1 MYGDG
6 RAWPCISRAPGRG
19 GRDLLS
25 LPVLGYRAPPMT
37 RRFQIG
43 DATLSAD
50 GPRLGPALA
59 DAHARRIRPLCLCR
73 QPGAPMYVARVAGQF
88 ITKRMPG
95 TGAQHDPGCESYE
108 APPELS
114 GFGDVVGRAIQ
125 EDADAG
131 VTVLRLGFSLS
142 RTGRKPAPAADDRE
156 GDSVKA
162 DASKLSLKATLHY
175 LWEEAGFNRWSERMT
190 GKRNWFIIRKHLLQA
205 ADEQDRQGRAAL
217 GGALHPGSI
226 LGRAQ
231 TELAQR
237 HLSAVSRIR
246 ATSAG
251 PRRLM
256 LLIGEVKEF
265 AASRTGHKL
274 VVKHLPDHPFLLSE
288 DLHRRMTARFEREI
302 TLWDAVAGAHLIV
315 IATFGVAPNGVT
327 AVEELALMV
336 VTETW
341 IPIEHIYD
349 ANLVS
354 ALTEH
359 RRRFIKA
366 LRYNLPPSRP
376 LAAAVLLDTL
386 PSPVALYVVPP
397 GAEPEGLRALEPLVA
412 ETPSPLGFGRQAR
425 APCRRFPSESC

>member
-1 MYGDG
+1 
-6 RAWPCISRAPGRG
+6 
-19 GRDLLS
+19 
-25 LPVLGYRAPPMT
+25 MT

-50 GPRLGPALA
+50 GPQLGPALA

-88 ITKRMPG
+88 IPKRMPD

-114 GFGDVVGRAIQ
+114 GLGDVVGRAIQ

-142 RTGRKPAPAADDRE
+142 RTGRKPAPAAASRE

-162 DASKLSLKATLHY
+162 DASKLSLRATLHY
-175 LWEEAGFNRWSERMT
+175 LWEEAGFNRWSERMA
-190 GKRNWFIIRKHLLQA
+190 GKRNWFIIRKHLMNA
-205 ADEQDRQGRAAL
+205 AENKTAK
-217 GGALHPGSI
+217 GAPLSEVLYIPEVFSAE
-226 LGRAQ
+226 RKA
-231 TELAQR
+231 ELAQR
-237 HLSAVSRIR
+237 HLSATSRIR
-246 ATSAG
+246 ATGAG

-265 AASRTGHKL
+265 ARARHGHKL
-274 VVKHLPDHPFLLSE
+274 VVKHLPEHSFLLSD

-302 TLWDAVAGAHLIV
+302 TLWDAVPGAHLIV
-315 IATFGVAPNGVT
+315 IATFGVAPAGVT

-366 LRYNLPPSRP
+366 LRYNLPASRP
-376 LAAAVLLDTL
+376 LAAAILSDTL

-397 GAEPEGLRALEPLVA
+397 AEPEDLRALESLVA
-412 ETPSPLGFGRQAR
+412 ESPLPAWVWTAGQGPMPALPRAGGGEKHPPMMHRSR
-425 APCRRFPSESC
+425 APTGDHGMSPGPGFER

>member
-1 MYGDG
+1 
-6 RAWPCISRAPGRG
+6 
-19 GRDLLS
+19 
-25 LPVLGYRAPPMT
+25 MT
-37 RRFQIG
+37 SRRFQIG
-43 DATLSAD
+43 AATLSAND
-50 GPRLGPALA
+50 LQLAPALA

-73 QPGAPMYVARVAGQF
+73 KPAAPMYVARVAGQF
-88 ITKRMPG
+88 IPKRMPG
-95 TGAQHDPGCESYE
+95 TGVQHDPGCDSYE

-142 RTGRKPAPAADDRE
+142 RTGRKPAPAAASRE

-162 DASKLSLKATLHY
+162 DAAKLSLKATLHY

-205 ADEQDRQGRAAL
+205 ADNKTAK
-217 GGALHPGSI
+217 GAPLSEVLYIPEVFSAE
-226 LGRAQ
+226 RK

-237 HLSAVSRIR
+237 HLSAISRIR
-246 ATSAG
+246 ATGAG

-265 AASRTGHKL
+265 AHARSGHKL
-274 VVKHLPDHPFLLSE
+274 VVKHLPEHSFLLSE
-288 DLHRRMTARFEREI
+288 DVHRRMTVRFEHEI
-302 TLWDAVAGAHLIV
+302 TLWDAVRGAHLIV
-315 IATFGVAPNGVT
+315 IATFGVAPSGVT
-327 AVEELALMV
+327 TVEELALMV

-341 IPIEHIYD
+341 IPIEHIDD

-366 LRYNLPPSRP
+366 LRYNLPASRP
-376 LAAAVLLDTL
+376 LAAAFLSDTL
-386 PSPVALYVVPP
+386 PLPVALYVLPP
-397 GAEPEGLRALEPLVA
+397 PAEPAGLGALEPLVA
-412 ETPSPLGFGRQAR
+412 ETPLPAWVWT
-425 APCRRFPSESC
+425 